1 LIYILVLLLRFLT
14 EKRKFKETSSV
25 QPERAQEVS
34 HGNHGNSISE
44 QPERP
49 VMRRIIGDAREDE
62 MEENLNDISGIVGNL
77 RAQVPPKVYR
87 KQKTFLI
94 LINLQA
100 QEMHTTLS
108 QHNQQ
113 LDRIDAKLSHNVER
127 VEAAGTRTARLL
139 K

>member
-77 RAQVPPKVYR
+77 RAQ
-87 KQKTFLI
+87 
-94 LINLQA
+94 A